1 MIRIPF
7 LKPNL
12 VPSESYKAYLDSI
25 DQNNIYSNFGPLNSL
40 FEHRIVDEWF
50 DGIGAASTVANATLG
65 LITAV
70 SNGKR
75 AKGRF
80 ALMPSFTFAA
90 TPLAAMWCGLEP
102 YFVDIRE
109 GDLCMDTDLLRE
121 TVEKLG
127 DDVAVVVPYAA
138 FGTNIDLSV
147 YRSLQESGIPVIVD
161 AAASFGAHGPQG
173 QFGKGFPGA
182 VIFSFH
188 ATKTFGIGEGGM
200 VYSNESSLVDEVRLL
215 SNFGFSE
222 ERVSVAMGLNAK
234 LSEYAAAVGLATL
247 DIFPKKVSRRQE
259 IHGWYLKLFQNSGLF
274 DRGWE
279 VQKYEGSVP
288 FQFMTVLCP
297 EGQTNTDYMAELSRS
312 NIESRAYFA
321 PSCHQQPRFESAAR
335 TTMTVTERIS
345 RRVISLPMWDAIT
358 EDLTQMVVENL
369 SGQWHRG

>member
-1 MIRIPF
+1 MTKIPF

-12 VPSESYKAYLDSI
+12 VHSDTYRTYLESI

-40 FEHRIVDEWF
+40 FERRIVDEWF
-50 DGIGAASTVANATLG
+50 DGTGAASTVANATLG
-65 LITAV
+65 LITAI
-70 SNGKR
+70 SSSKR
-75 AKGRF
+75 AKGRY

-102 YFVDIRE
+102 YFVDIRD
-109 GDLCMDTDLLRE
+109 GDLCMDTDLLQE

-138 FGTNIDLSV
+138 FGTHMDLSV
-147 YRSLQESGIPVIVD
+147 YRSLHEGGVPVVVD
-161 AAASFGAHGPQG
+161 AAASFGTRGPQG

-188 ATKTFGIGEGGM
+188 ATKTFGIGEGGL
-200 VYSNESSLVDEVRLL
+200 VYSSASSLVDQVRQL

-247 DIFPKKVSRRQE
+247 DVFREKVSRRQE
-259 IHGWYLKLFQNSGLF
+259 IHGWYLKLLQDSELF

-279 VQKYEGSVP
+279 AQECEGVVP

-297 EGQTNTDYMAELSRS
+297 EGQINTHSMAKLSQS

-321 PSCHQQPRFESAAR
+321 PSCHQHPRFESADR

-358 EDLTQMVVENL
+358 EDHIQMIVESL
-369 SGQWHRG
+369 SGR

>member
-12 VPSESYKAYLDSI
+12 VRSESYKAYLDSI
-25 DQNNIYSNFGPLNSL
+25 DQSNIYSNFGPLNSL
-40 FEHRIVDEWF
+40 FERRIIDEWF
-50 DGIGAASTVANATLG
+50 DGTGAATTVANATLG
-65 LITAV
+65 LIAAI
-70 SNGKR
+70 SDSKR
-75 AKGRF
+75 TQGRY

-109 GDLCMDTDLLRE
+109 GNLCVDADLLRE

-138 FGTNIDLSV
+138 FGTHFDLSV
-147 YRSLQESGIPVIVD
+147 YRSLQEGGIPVVVD
-161 AAASFGAHGPQG
+161 AAASFGTRGPRG
-173 QFGKGFPGA
+173 QFGKEFPGA

-200 VYSNESSLVDEVRLL
+200 VYSNASGLVDQVRRL

-247 DIFPKKVSRRQE
+247 DVFREKVSRRRE
-259 IHGWYLKLFQNSGLF
+259 IHGWYLKLLQDSGLF

-279 VQKYEGSVP
+279 VQEFEGEVP

-297 EGQTNTDYMAELSRS
+297 EGQLNTRYMARLSQS

-321 PSCHQQPRFESAAR
+321 PSCHQQPRFESAAG

-345 RRVISLPMWDAIT
+345 RRIISLPTWDEIT
-358 EDLTQMVVENL
+358 EDHIQTIVESL
-369 SGQWHRG
+369 SG